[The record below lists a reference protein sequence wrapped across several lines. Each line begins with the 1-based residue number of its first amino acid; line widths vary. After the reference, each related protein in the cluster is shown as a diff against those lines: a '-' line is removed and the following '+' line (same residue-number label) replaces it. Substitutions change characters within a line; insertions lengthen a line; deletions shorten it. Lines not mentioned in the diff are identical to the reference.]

1 MLTKEL
7 AQTRDA
13 GKGRLLLDLF
23 LGGHL
28 YPLSRHMNQY
38 YEQNRC
44 TYTQACLL
52 QGFAELLT
60 LLGAFRDQLGASA
73 DLPVCLA
80 GRGALWLQRLSP
92 ELKENLGAFLSAGS
106 GASAP
111 ALYMSAAPKQEI
123 VQGLL
128 HLTHLHHDTPQEA
141 DTTDAPTVSE
151 AAFLAR
157 FREALPQAAQRLQT
171 ESTASPT

>member
-1 MLTKEL
+1 
-7 AQTRDA
+7 
-13 GKGRLLLDLF
+13 
-23 LGGHL
+23 
-28 YPLSRHMNQY
+28 MNQY

-60 LLGAFRDQLGASA
+60 LLGAFRDHLGASA

-92 ELKENLGAFLSAGS
+92 ELKENLGAFLFAGN

-111 ALYMSAAPKQEI
+111 TLYMSAAPKQEI

-128 HLTHLHHDTPQEA
+128 HLTHLRHDIPQEA
-141 DTTDAPTVSE
+141 DITDAPTVSE

-171 ESTASPT
+171 ESAASPA